1 MLIVDGY
8 NLLHQLP
15 KLKGKKI
22 DKAREIL
29 VRKLEEKKRT
39 FQEILV
45 VFDGGEGPNPT
56 RFRGKNIK
64 VIFTEDESADDYIK
78 RQVKRSR
85 TPRKITVVTD
95 DREIRDFVKL
105 YESSVLSTKEMR
117 EILFPEKTTP
127 SLPIDEKPSP
137 SSEKGKRI
145 SEELKKVWGI

>member
-1 MLIVDGY
+1 MRRSVKNKEMLIVDGY

-45 VFDGGEGPNPT
+45 VF
-56 RFRGKNIK
+56 
-64 VIFTEDESADDYIK
+64 DESADDYIK

-117 EILFPEKTTP
+117 EILFPEKTIP
-127 SLPIDEKPSP
+127 SPPIDEKPSP

-145 SEELKKVWGI
+145 SEELKRVWRI